1 MSIIIVLSI
10 WFYFILVTKK
20 KECIKN
26 LFKFQ
31 HYKVIFNSYL
41 PSPLWLCPQTVPTIH
56 ADLTLP
62 ILAVDEE
69 VEPKNIIE
77 KLGWVCGPLPKILSL
92 LWTKSA
98 FFPTIVTT
106 WPKIWYPIYDC
117 CGWHSCS
124 KHSFWRSYLI
134 IIIIRMKRLWLPLK
148 KAYWYPTLD

>member
-1 MSIIIVLSI
+1 MSVSTNFHCCGIWGTVPQMLQQWKSHVKRKKTGVLIIIVLSS

-20 KECIKN
+20 NECIKN
-26 LFKFQ
+26 MFTFQ
-31 HYKVIFNSYL
+31 HYKGTFNSYL

-56 ADLTLP
+56 VDPTLP

-106 WPKIWYPIYDC
+106 WVTKIWHPIYDC
-117 CGWHSCS
+117 CG
-124 KHSFWRSYLI
+124 
-134 IIIIRMKRLWLPLK
+134 
-148 KAYWYPTLD
+148 